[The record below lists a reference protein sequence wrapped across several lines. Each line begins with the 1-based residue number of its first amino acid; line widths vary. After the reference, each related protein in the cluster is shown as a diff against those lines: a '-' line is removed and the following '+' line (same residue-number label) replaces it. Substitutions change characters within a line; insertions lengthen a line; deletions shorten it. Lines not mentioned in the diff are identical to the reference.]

1 MDAASGSSAAPRM
14 QTRSTRMY
22 QAGEAVAYK
31 TGGRGCW
38 QTASVAAG
46 PREES
51 TRPLPPFPFSLAN
64 LKVRNIIMCLRLY
77 TTTSLFPLV
86 GLIMDFRNFYQSFQ
100 RIAQ

>member
-1 MDAASGSSAAPRM
+1 MQPAAAAAAAAAPRM

-51 TRPLPPFPFSLAN
+51 TRPLPPFPFSLV
-64 LKVRNIIMCLRLY
+64 K
-77 TTTSLFPLV
+77 S
-86 GLIMDFRNFYQSFQ
+86 
-100 RIAQ
+100 